1 MRNPPERAV
10 ERELGYRTCEK
21 TKEAGNKRSP
31 LLVAPKDRN
40 QLVSTQCRSF
50 CTCWSLP
57 HSFFVLPR
65 LVSFFLFGI
74 IVIMAAWLEAT
85 SRGWRRIW
93 YTNDEK
99 NGELSDGGGNNKP
112 KLKSSLL
119 YFFFSF
125 LLTIRREVHNRHRR
139 FGHCLLCPLV
149 FSC

>member
-1 MRNPPERAV
+1 VSTLFLALVAAEREGCVDYRTAVGDGMRNPPERAV

-85 SRGWRRIW
+85 SRGWRRI
-93 YTNDEK
+93 
-99 NGELSDGGGNNKP
+99 
-112 KLKSSLL
+112 
-119 YFFFSF
+119 
-125 LLTIRREVHNRHRR
+125 
-139 FGHCLLCPLV
+139 
-149 FSC
+149 